1 MKKSIALLILG
12 LLGLPQACWAWWN
25 EDWNYRTQITLDP
38 GRLAVPPGES
48 LTRVPLLVRL
58 HEGNFA
64 FLDARSD
71 GTDLRFFADDDQT
84 PLNYHIETFDGVA
97 SLAYIWVDVPS
108 VEPGKP
114 QHIWLYYGNERATG
128 VSNAPAT
135 YDGETALVYHFN
147 ETAGPPR
154 DQTANGNNAV
164 SSNAM
169 PSFEALIR
177 QGAQFNGNM
186 HVRVAPSASLSL
198 PAGAPFS
205 WSAWIKPE
213 AERPQTR
220 AVVFTKLSAAG
231 ETSPARLLIGLDQ
244 NRPFV
249 RVVDAAGNGQEAIA
263 SSPVQLQSWL
273 HLSIVVSDAIR
284 LYVNGVEAAVLMTKL
299 PELGGESTLGADSQ
313 TLAAAG
319 LRSVAAGAST
329 GFIGSLDELVISNS
343 ARTPQAL
350 AFAAATQG
358 RDASFMSF
366 APKAEIRGDWFSG
379 GYFTI
384 LLSAVTVDG
393 WVVIALL
400 GVMLIISVFVIWGRL
415 DYVRRVDS
423 ANKGFLREFQELYL
437 TMARQKQTGNLGVQ
451 PIPTTPVAAKLGDSS
466 IFRIYGT
473 GAAEIE
479 QRIAMATAMAPFSID
494 SQTAESLRASLDSAQ
509 IREQQ
514 LLNKQMVF
522 LTIAIS
528 GGPFLGLLGTVV
540 GVMITFASIAAAGD
554 VNVNAIAPGVAAALM
569 ATVAGLAVA
578 IPALFAYNYLTT
590 RIRDITAEMAVFAN
604 EFVSKMTEL
613 YRRQS

>member
-1 MKKSIALLILG
+1 MKKSIVIL
-12 LLGLPQACWAWWN
+12 LLGLCSLPNACWAWWN
-25 EDWNYRTQITLDP
+25 EDWNFRTQITLDP
-38 GRLAVPPGES
+38 ARLTPAPSEAMA
-48 LTRVPLLVRL
+48 RVPLLIRL

-71 GTDLRFFADDDQT
+71 GTDLRFIAADDET

-97 SLAYIWVDVPS
+97 SLAYVWVDVPT

-114 QHIWLYYGNERATG
+114 QQIWLYYGNEQATG
-128 VSNAPAT
+128 VANAPAT
-135 YDGETALVYHFN
+135 YDGEAALVYHFN

-164 SSNAM
+164 SSTAM

-177 QGAQFNGNM
+177 QGVQFNGNM
-186 HVRVAPSASLSL
+186 HVRIAPSASLSL
-198 PAGAPFS
+198 PAGGPLT
-205 WSAWIKPE
+205 WSAWVKSE
-213 AERPQTR
+213 AERPQSR
-220 AVVFTKLSAAG
+220 AVLFTKLSAAG

-249 RVVDAAGNGQEAIA
+249 RIVDAAGTGQEAIA
-263 SSPVQLQSWL
+263 SSPVQSQAWL
-273 HLSIVVSDAIR
+273 HLAVVATDTVR
-284 LYVNGVEAAVLMTKL
+284 LYVNGVEAATLAAKL
-299 PELGGESTLGADSQ
+299 PELGGEATIGADAQ
-313 TLAAAG
+313 TLATASLRAADA
-319 LRSVAAGAST
+319 SPST
-329 GFIGSLDELVISNS
+329 GFIGSFDELAIANA
-343 ARTPQAL
+343 ARSPHAL
-350 AFAAATQG
+350 AFAATTQG
-358 RDASFMSF
+358 RDAAFVSF
-366 APKAEIRGDWFSG
+366 APKAEVRGDWFSG

-384 LLSAVTVDG
+384 LLGAVTADG
-393 WVVIALL
+393 WVVIAIL
-400 GVMLIISVFVIWGRL
+400 GVMLLISIVVIYSRL
-415 DYVRRVDS
+415 DYVRRVDT
-423 ANKGFLREFQELYL
+423 ANKSFLREFKELYVAL
-437 TMARQKQTGNLGVQ
+437 ARQKATGNLGIHA
-451 PIPTTPVAAKLGDSS
+451 PPATALAAKLGDSS
-466 IFRIYGT
+466 IYRLYGT
-473 GAAEIE
+473 GTAEIE
-479 QRIAMATAMAPFSID
+479 QRVALATALAPFSID
-494 SQTAESLRASLDSAQ
+494 AQTADSLRASLDSAQ

-590 RIRDITAEMAVFAN
+590 RIRDITAEMQVFAN

-613 YRRQS
+613 YSRR